1 MDNLLAVST
10 TFPTLLFSI
19 ALGIVLVYWLI
30 GMIGIVDL
38 DLSPDIDFDL
48 DIESDIGGLAGF
60 LLTFG
65 LTGIPFTLVI
75 SIIVVICWLISF
87 YCQFYLLSLLP
98 EGLIYYALGAVS
110 SVIIFFVSLPIT
122 VLIIRPLR
130 GMFDSVETVKSNEL
144 VGTTATIAT
153 ARVDQ
158 EFGQAR
164 IINAGAELLV
174 DVRCDAQHQFTIGDK
189 ALVIDYNPESH
200 SYIVAP
206 YPLQ

>member
-38 DLSPDIDFDL
+38 DLSPDIDLDL

-87 YCQFYLLSLLP
+87 YCQF
-98 EGLIYYALGAVS
+98 
-110 SVIIFFVSLPIT
+110 
-122 VLIIRPLR
+122 
-130 GMFDSVETVKSNEL
+130 
-144 VGTTATIAT
+144 
-153 ARVDQ
+153 
-158 EFGQAR
+158 
-164 IINAGAELLV
+164 
-174 DVRCDAQHQFTIGDK
+174 
-189 ALVIDYNPESH
+189 
-200 SYIVAP
+200 
-206 YPLQ
+206 